1 MFSCG
6 IYIKY
11 ILAFTSSTYPSSGFC
26 IYTLDVLSQKL
37 SNLYRCLKNH
47 PGLLDAIGI

>member
-26 IYTLDVLSQKL
+26 IYTLDALSQKL

-47 PGLLDAIGI
+47 PRLLDAIGV